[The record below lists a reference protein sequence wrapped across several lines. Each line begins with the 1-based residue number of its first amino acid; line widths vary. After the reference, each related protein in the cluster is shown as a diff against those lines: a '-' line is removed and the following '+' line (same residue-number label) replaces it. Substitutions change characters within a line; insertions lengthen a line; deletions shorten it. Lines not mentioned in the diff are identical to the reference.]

1 VISFKL
7 SRFFLLGFLVLEL
20 LALVSLGSLRLERL
34 VTGGDDASATLALG
48 ISVSRAVPDA
58 VTALAVSDVDLQPLL
73 RLLEE
78 RAEQPTP
85 EPEPPTPTLEELG
98 ALELAT
104 ATPPAGVAFDEDERW
119 IAVNLTTQ
127 RATAFVGAQPV
138 RVALVTTG
146 MPDWETPTGDFR
158 VYQRVENETMDSEG
172 LGIPIDSP
180 DGWFVDN
187 VLYTQY
193 IFSGITL
200 HYNYWRPQSYFG
212 NIPSSHGCVGL
223 GYSDAKFFWDF
234 ADIGTR
240 VVVYKEEAEEVGEV
254 EEVEEQPG
262 QS

>member
-7 SRFFLLGFLVLEL
+7 SRFFLLGLLVLEL

-34 VTGGDDASATLALG
+34 VTAGEDTSADSAPG
-48 ISVSRAVPDA
+48 ISVSQAEPKPA
-58 VTALAVSDVDLQPLL
+58 ALDVSELYQPFL

-78 RAEQPTP
+78 RAAEATP
-85 EPEPPTPTLEELG
+85 EPTPAGPTLEELG
-98 ALELAT
+98 ARELAA
-104 ATPPAGVAFDEDERW
+104 ATPPAGVAFGEDERW
-119 IAVNLTTQ
+119 IAVNLSTQ
-127 RATAFVGAQPV
+127 RAVAFVGAQPV

-158 VYQRVENETMDSEG
+158 IYRRVEDETMDSVG

-180 DGWFVDN
+180 EGWYVDN
-187 VLYTQY
+187 VLFTQY
-193 IFSGITL
+193 FYGGITL

-223 GYSDAKFFWDF
+223 GYSDANFFWDF

-240 VVVYKEEAEEVGEV
+240 VVVYE
-254 EEVEEQPG
+254 
-262 QS
+262 

>member
-7 SRFFLLGFLVLEL
+7 SRFFLLGLLVLEL
-20 LALVSLGSLRLERL
+20 LALVSLGSLLLGRL
-34 VTGGDDASATLALG
+34 VTAGDDTSADSAAG
-48 ISVSRAVPDA
+48 ISVSWVAPKPA
-58 VTALAVSDVDLQPLL
+58 AALDGSDLYLQPFL
-73 RLLEE
+73 RLLAE
-78 RAEQPTP
+78 RAREAAP

-104 ATPPAGVAFDEDERW
+104 ATPPAGVDFGEDERW

-127 RATAFVGAQPV
+127 RAMAFVGAQPV

-146 MPDWETPTGDFR
+146 MPGWETPTGDFR
-158 VYQRVENETMDSEG
+158 IYQRVENETMDSVA

-180 DGWFVDN
+180 DGWYVDN

-193 IFSGITL
+193 VYSGITL

-234 ADIGTR
+234 AGIGTR
-240 VVVYKEEAEEVGEV
+240 VVIYE
-254 EEVEEQPG
+254 
-262 QS
+262 

>member
-1 VISFKL
+1 MG
-7 SRFFLLGFLVLEL
+7 LLTLEL

-34 VTGGDDASATLALG
+34 VTAGDDASADSAPGMSVSVVVLKPAGALG
-48 ISVSRAVPDA
+48 
-58 VTALAVSDVDLQPLL
+58 VSDLHLQPLL
-73 RLLEE
+73 RLLAEKAEE
-78 RAEQPTP
+78 PTP
-85 EPEPPTPTLEELG
+85 EPTPAGPTLEELG

-104 ATPPAGVAFDEDERW
+104 AAPPEGVAFEEDERW

-127 RATAFVGAQPV
+127 RAMAFIGAQPV

-158 VYQRVENETMDSEG
+158 VYRRVENETMDSEG
-172 LGIPIDSP
+172 LGIPVDSP
-180 DGWFVDN
+180 DGWYVDN

-234 ADIGTR
+234 ADIDTR
-240 VVVYKEEAEEVGEV
+240 VVVYEE
-254 EEVEEQPG
+254 G
-262 QS
+262 QDSG

>member
-1 VISFKL
+1 VNSFKP
-7 SRFFLLGFLVLEL
+7 SRLFLLSLLVLEL
-20 LALVSLGSLRLERL
+20 LALVSLGSLRLGRGL
-34 VTGGDDASATLALG
+34 TAGDDASAGSTPG
-48 ISVSRAVPDA
+48 ISVSVVAPKPA
-58 VTALAVSDVDLQPLL
+58 AALDLSDLHLQPLL
-73 RLLEE
+73 RLL
-78 RAEQPTP
+78 AEKAAEPTP

-104 ATPPAGVAFDEDERW
+104 ATPPAGVAFEEDERW

-127 RATAFVGAQPV
+127 RATAFIGAQPV

-146 MPDWETPTGDFR
+146 MPGWETPTGDFQ
-158 VYQRVENETMDSEG
+158 VYKRVENETMDSEG

-180 DGWFVDN
+180 DGWYVDN

-223 GYSDAKFFWDF
+223 GYGDAKFFWDF

-240 VVVYKEEAEEVGEV
+240 VVVYEE
-254 EEVEEQPG
+254 G
-262 QS
+262 QDSE

>member
-1 VISFKL
+1 VTSFKPRRL
-7 SRFFLLGFLVLEL
+7 FLLSLLVLEL
-20 LALVSLGSLRLERL
+20 LALVSLGSLRLGRGL
-34 VTGGDDASATLALG
+34 TAGDDASADSTPG
-48 ISVSRAVPDA
+48 ISVSVVAPKPA
-58 VTALAVSDVDLQPLL
+58 AALDVSDLNLQPLL
-73 RLLEE
+73 RLL
-78 RAEQPTP
+78 AEKAAEPTP

-98 ALELAT
+98 ALELAA
-104 ATPPAGVAFDEDERW
+104 ATPPAGVAFEEDERW

-127 RATAFVGAQPV
+127 RATAFIGAQPV

-146 MPDWETPTGDFR
+146 MPGWETPTGDFR
-158 VYQRVENETMDSEG
+158 IYQRVENETMDSEG

-223 GYSDAKFFWDF
+223 GYGDAKFFWDF
-234 ADIGTR
+234 AGIGTR
-240 VVVYKEEAEEVGEV
+240 VVVYEE
-254 EEVEEQPG
+254 G
-262 QS
+262 QDSE

>member
-1 VISFKL
+1 MGL
-7 SRFFLLGFLVLEL
+7 LVLEL

-34 VTGGDDASATLALG
+34 VTAGDDASADSTPGMRVSVVVPKPAAAL
-48 ISVSRAVPDA
+48 D
-58 VTALAVSDVDLQPLL
+58 VSDLHLQPLL
-73 RLLEE
+73 RLLAE

-85 EPEPPTPTLEELG
+85 EPTPAGPTLEELG

-104 ATPPAGVAFDEDERW
+104 ATPPAGVAFEEDERW

-127 RATAFVGAQPV
+127 RATAFIGAQPV

-158 VYQRVENETMDSEG
+158 VYRRVENETMDSEG
-172 LGIPIDSP
+172 LGIPVDSP
-180 DGWFVDN
+180 DGWYVDN

-234 ADIGTR
+234 ADIDTR
-240 VVVYKEEAEEVGEV
+240 VVVYEE
-254 EEVEEQPG
+254 G
-262 QS
+262 QDSG

>member
-1 VISFKL
+1 L
-7 SRFFLLGFLVLEL
+7 GRLLT
-20 LALVSLGSLRLERL
+20 A
-34 VTGGDDASATLALG
+34 GDDASAGSALG
-48 ISVSRAVPDA
+48 MSVSVVASKPA
-58 VTALAVSDVDLQPLL
+58 AALDESDLHLQPLL
-73 RLLEE
+73 RLLAE
-78 RAEQPTP
+78 RAEEPTP
-85 EPEPPTPTLEELG
+85 EPTPAGPTLEELG

-104 ATPPAGVAFDEDERW
+104 ATPPAGVAFEEDERW

-127 RATAFVGAQPV
+127 RATAFIGSQPV

-146 MPDWETPTGDFR
+146 MPGWETPTGDFQ
-158 VYQRVENETMDSEG
+158 VYKRVENETMDSEG

-180 DGWFVDN
+180 DGWYVDN

-223 GYSDAKFFWDF
+223 GYGDARFFWDF

-240 VVVYKEEAEEVGEV
+240 VVVYEEGQDS
-254 EEVEEQPG
+254 EQG
-262 QS
+262 L

>member
-1 VISFKL
+1 VTSLKL
-7 SRFFLLGFLVLEL
+7 SRLFLLGLLTLEL
-20 LALVSLGSLRLERL
+20 LALVSLGSLRLGRGL
-34 VTGGDDASATLALG
+34 TAGDDASADSTPG
-48 ISVSRAVPDA
+48 ISVSVVAPKPA
-58 VTALAVSDVDLQPLL
+58 AALDLSDLHLQPFL
-73 RLLEE
+73 RLL
-78 RAEQPTP
+78 AEKAAEPTP

-104 ATPPAGVAFDEDERW
+104 ATPPAGVAFEEDERW

-127 RATAFVGAQPV
+127 RATAFIGAQPV

-146 MPDWETPTGDFR
+146 MPGWETPTGDFR
-158 VYQRVENETMDSEG
+158 IYQRVENETMDSEG

-223 GYSDAKFFWDF
+223 GYGDAKFFWDF

-240 VVVYKEEAEEVGEV
+240 VVVYEE
-254 EEVEEQPG
+254 G
-262 QS
+262 QDSE